1 MVLTSAG
8 IEPPTTR
15 WEDLHD
21 IHGPR
26 FVSNLD
32 GLVLEI
38 SSNDEGT
45 ISSRQFTGKR
55 AQQWVFQRGSTPG
68 RVALVSLHDG
78 RYLSVFS
85 PGERIAAA
93 RTPFYWYLVPL
104 EAGRY
109 SLRTPS
115 DLHLTLPT
123 PPGACSTSPPWVET
137 EAQTTFVLLENSS
150 RNKEALKTG
159 SIGEFAHPGVPVYYT
174 YAPEGQIVV
183 RNHLDTMLYGAVSGP
198 GNNSQW
204 PIGPGKKQHWYRSAD
219 ERIHIST
226 AMSDDGEQTAQV
238 YEARVGMVLHVQSLG
253 RQEKW
258 RGIRFASIEEARYSR
273 NATKAGSIGIKNDL
287 GFDIFVSVFST
298 LQSGDTGQYRI
309 KPNGTSYWV
318 RSCPESVFVGVGSA
332 PGLPQAYVGRPGFIL
347 HIQNWRKNGDS

>member
-1 MVLTSAG
+1 MDLASAG

-15 WEDLHD
+15 WEDQHD

-38 SSNDEGT
+38 SSNERT
-45 ISSRQFTGKR
+45 ISSRQFTGDR

-78 RYLSVFS
+78 RYLSAS
-85 PGERIAAA
+85 SSGERIAAA
-93 RTPFYWYLVPL
+93 RRPFYWVLVPV
-104 EAGRY
+104 GVRRY
-109 SLRTPS
+109 RLCTPR

-123 PPGACSTSPPWVET
+123 PPGACSASPPLIET
-137 EAQTTFVLLENSS
+137 EAQTTFIFLGNSS
-150 RNKEALKTG
+150 HNQETLKTG
-159 SIGEFAHPGVPVYYT
+159 SIGERAYPGVPVYYT
-174 YAPEGQIVV
+174 YAPEGQIIV
-183 RNHLDTMLYGAVSGP
+183 RNHLDTVLYGAVSGP

-204 PIGPGKKQHWYRSAD
+204 PIAPGHQQHWYRSAD

-238 YEARVGMVLHVQSLG
+238 YEARVGMVLHIQTSG

-258 RGIRFASIEEARYSR
+258 RGIRFVSVEEARYTGNS
-273 NATKAGSIGIKNDL
+273 KSGSIGIKNDL

-298 LQSGDTGQYRI
+298 IQNGDTSQYKI
-309 KPNGTSYWV
+309 KPNSTSYWT

-347 HIQNWRKNGDS
+347 HIEDRRARGVQ